1 MMRLLVALLAVLV
14 LCGPALGAVELALLG
29 QPPVTVQEVYHRNGV
44 VFVALADV
52 LPVLGL
58 SGKWD
63 SVTHLYH
70 IKTARGEAVI
80 SPGSQFLRWGD
91 QFRPL
96 SNPPRFI
103 DGKLRVD
110 EDFVALQL
118 PVLLDVPVYFRN
130 LDPDATEDEPGGSP
144 IDRLFAFLLRKEK
157 PIDAPV
163 LRGVAID
170 PGHGGG
176 DPGVI
181 ASNGLK
187 EKAVVLDVAHRLE
200 KQLKM
205 QLGIPV
211 YLTRDSDYTVSG
223 AKRLAVIDRPDVD
236 ALVLLHAQGSLS
248 ATPRGTTLFVRP
260 AEQQPDS
267 GVSGGLGESMR
278 LALHLSAALKEAG
291 IAVNGIERAP
301 LLPLG
306 RGNLPSVLVEL
317 GYLSNASDLTLL
329 EDSAIKEKLA
339 EGLYRGLKAFAEEQK
354 EVGG

>member
-1 MMRLLVALLAVLV
+1 MMRLLVAILVMLALN
-14 LCGPALGAVELALLG
+14 GSALGAVELALVG
-29 QPPVTVQEVYHRNGV
+29 QPPVTIREVYHRNGV
-44 VFVALADV
+44 AFVALADV

-70 IKTARGEAVI
+70 IRTARGEAVI
-80 SPGSQFLRWGD
+80 SPGSQFLRLGD
-91 QFRPL
+91 RFRPL

-118 PVLLDVPVYFRN
+118 PALLDGPVYFRN
-130 LDPDATEDEPGGSP
+130 LDPGAMEDEPGGSP

-157 PIDAPV
+157 PVDAPV

-181 ASNGLK
+181 ASSGLK
-187 EKAVVLDVAHRLE
+187 EKEVVLDVARRLE

-211 YLTRDSDYTVSG
+211 YLTRDSDYTVSR

-248 ATPRGTTLFVRP
+248 AAPRGTTLFVRP
-260 AEQQPDS
+260 VDQQPAS

-317 GYLSNASDLTLL
+317 GYLSNASDLALL
-329 EDSAIKEKLA
+329 QDAAIKEKLA